1 MSVTVPVLVP
11 LMRTE
16 APTIGRLSSS
26 EMTTPV
32 TVDTCAIAM
41 LIQAKR
47 QVQIK
52 NNFFF
57 HKSLVFNYYEY
68 KYLELYMGHLLSL

>member
-47 QVQIK
+47 QVQTK

-57 HKSLVFNYYEY
+57 IN
-68 KYLELYMGHLLSL
+68 LSFLIIMSINI

>member
-32 TVDTCAIAM
+32 TVDTCAIAI

-57 HKSLVFNYYEY
+57 IN
-68 KYLELYMGHLLSL
+68 LSFLIIMSINI